1 MRKFSDH
8 GFVLLVLLL
17 AAIPF
22 CFCINST
29 ASCVERDRE
38 ALIKFQQSFQDTP
51 DGFFSWKGKDCCKW
65 KGVSCDDQ
73 SAGHVVKLDLR
84 AKRLRTQ
91 VDFQATEVSLSC
103 LLELKYLKYLD
114 LSGNNLGDGPIP
126 KFFGSMK
133 QLTYLNLSS
142 AQFSGTVPHHLGN
155 LTSLQI
161 LDLSNQPLL
170 IVDDLRW
177 LSRLSS
183 LHHLDMS
190 DLYLEETLNLMQVL
204 SMLPSLLWLRLSN
217 CGLNENQFRGGGT
230 NATFL
235 HNLQSLDLAN
245 NGLLGPI
252 PDALRNMTSL
262 RRLDLSF
269 NILQSSIP
277 AWLGNLENLI
287 HLNLSHNVFNSIE
300 GGLLSILRN
309 PCHLKSLDL
318 SLNPFQ
324 GEILG
329 TSGTL
334 SGCTEYDLGTLRL
347 VNSGASGHLPDWLG
361 KLRNLKYLDFQMNS
375 FSGPIPFSLG
385 NLSTLRELYLS
396 HNQLNGTVPESLGQL
411 SNLTI
416 LDLSSN
422 NIDGIVSEVHFANLS
437 KLEILNFAL
446 NHLTIE
452 VKSNWEPPF
461 QLKHVRMESC
471 KFGTQF
477 PQWLL
482 TQKTITLDLSNAS
495 ISGMIPKSLHGLH
508 LTYLDLSYNEITG
521 SLPQKISDMMPR
533 LDSLFLGSN
542 HIKGSVPTSLCN
554 IETLGALD
562 LSKNRLSG
570 EIPGCLKNLQNLYAV
585 DLSSN
590 NLSGVIPSSVGYL
603 RHLVWLNLNDNS
615 LHGELPSALR
625 NCSYLKHLD
634 LGKNRLSG
642 HIPAWIGD
650 SFEFL
655 IILRLRRNT
664 FNGSIPSQLC
674 QLSPLQVL
682 DLAHNDL
689 TGIIPHCFDYL
700 KGMQLAQ
707 YSTNQPESD
716 QQGYDIDA
724 EPNNKNIWQVLK
736 GREYESA
743 RISSLGVS
751 MDLSSNNLVGFIPEE
766 LTSLSGL
773 LGLNLSHNHLE
784 GSIPQEI
791 GELKSLES
799 FDISNNQLSGTIP
812 MSMWSLATT
821 TLSHLNLSYNNLSG
835 PLPKVYEVQPFD
847 STSFTGNSLLCGA
860 PLPKN
865 CPGDDELHQIPTSTS
880 NVDHDSEEDRYEK
893 LWFCLVVM
901 LGFAMGFW
909 GVLGPLMLN
918 RSWRHAYF
926 QYVDEAKDWIFVA
939 VAVKM
944 RSWRRWEEAM

>member
-8 GFVLLVLLL
+8 GFVQLVLLL

-38 ALIKFQQSFQDTP
+38 ALIKFQQSFQDTH
-51 DGFFSWKGKDCCKW
+51 DGFSSWKGKDCCKW
-65 KGVSCDDQ
+65 KEVSCDDQ

-91 VDFQATEVSLSC
+91 VHFQATEVSLSC

-161 LDLSNQPLL
+161 LDLSNQPWL

-177 LSRLSS
+177 LSCLLS

-190 DLYLEETLNLMQVL
+190 DLYFEETLNLMQVL
-204 SMLPSLLWLRLSN
+204 SMLPSLLCLRLSN
-217 CGLNENQFRGGGT
+217 CGLSETQFPGGGT

-235 HNLQSLDLAN
+235 LNLQSLDLAN
-245 NGLLGPI
+245 NELLGPI

-277 AWLGNLENLI
+277 SWLGNLENLV

-309 PCHLKSLDL
+309 ACHLKSLDL

-334 SGCTEYDLGTLRL
+334 SGCTEYDLDTLR
-347 VNSGASGHLPDWLG
+347 
-361 KLRNLKYLDFQMNS
+361 RIS

-411 SNLTI
+411 SNLTV

-446 NHLTIE
+446 NHLTIK
-452 VKSNWEPPF
+452 VKSNWEAPF
-461 QLKHVRMESC
+461 QLKYVRMESC

-495 ISGMIPKSLHGLH
+495 VSGTIPKSLHGLH

-542 HIKGSVPTSLCN
+542 HIKGSVPTSFCN

-570 EIPGCLKNLQNLYAV
+570 EIPGCLKNLQTLYAV

-603 RHLVWLNLNDNS
+603 RHLVWLNLNNNS
-615 LHGELPSALR
+615 LHGELPLALR
-625 NCSYLKHLD
+625 NCSHLKHLD
-634 LGKNRLSG
+634 LGNNRLSG
-642 HIPAWIGD
+642 HIPVWIRD

-655 IILRLRRNT
+655 IILRLQRNT

-674 QLSPLQVL
+674 QLSQLQLV
-682 DLAHNDL
+682 
-689 TGIIPHCFDYL
+689 
-700 KGMQLAQ
+700 Q

-716 QQGYDIDA
+716 QQGSDIDA
-724 EPNNKNIWQVLK
+724 EPTT
-736 GREYESA
+736 
-743 RISSLGVS
+743 RISG
-751 MDLSSNNLVGFIPEE
+751 
-766 LTSLSGL
+766 GL
-773 LGLNLSHNHLE
+773 
-784 GSIPQEI
+784 
-791 GELKSLES
+791 
-799 FDISNNQLSGTIP
+799 
-812 MSMWSLATT
+812 
-821 TLSHLNLSYNNLSG
+821 
-835 PLPKVYEVQPFD
+835 
-847 STSFTGNSLLCGA
+847 
-860 PLPKN
+860 
-865 CPGDDELHQIPTSTS
+865 
-880 NVDHDSEEDRYEK
+880 
-893 LWFCLVVM
+893 
-901 LGFAMGFW
+901 
-909 GVLGPLMLN
+909 
-918 RSWRHAYF
+918 
-926 QYVDEAKDWIFVA
+926 
-939 VAVKM
+939 
-944 RSWRRWEEAM
+944 